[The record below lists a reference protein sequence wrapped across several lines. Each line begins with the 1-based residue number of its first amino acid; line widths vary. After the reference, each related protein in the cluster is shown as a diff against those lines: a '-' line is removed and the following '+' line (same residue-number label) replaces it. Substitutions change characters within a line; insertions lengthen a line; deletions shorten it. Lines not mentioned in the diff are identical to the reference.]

1 MKKIFGFY
9 TRTPLVLRI
18 LVGLAIGILLGLLV
32 KDVAPIAMLGD
43 IFVGALKAI
52 APVLVF
58 VLHQKSEKDT
68 DRKSYETAQNERG
81 TGVKAKNFFH
91 NKAP

>member
-1 MKKIFGFY
+1 MKKILGFY

-18 LVGLAIGILLGLLV
+18 LVGLAIGILLGLFV
-32 KDVAPIAMLGD
+32 KDVAPIAILGD

-58 VLHQKSEKDT
+58 V
-68 DRKSYETAQNERG
+68 RR
-81 TGVKAKNFFH
+81 TG
-91 NKAP
+91 

>member
-1 MKKIFGFY
+1 MKKILGFY

-18 LVGLAIGILLGLLV
+18 LVGLAIGILLGLLWENA
-32 KDVAPIAMLGD
+32 APIAILGD

-58 VLHQKSEKDT
+58 VLVIASI
-68 DRKSYETAQNERG
+68 A
-81 TGVKAKNFFH
+81 KAGGGIGKRFRTVIFFY
-91 NKAP
+91 NTF